1 VDLLDATLFKRMFR
15 VDSDTFGE
23 LMKAVAPF
31 MVQRNVTKAVN
42 SSGSPVP
49 MKSML
54 AVTL

>member
-23 LMKAVAPF
+23 LMKVVAPF
-31 MVQRNVTKAVN
+31 MVQRNVTRAVN
-42 SSGSPVP
+42 SSGSSVP